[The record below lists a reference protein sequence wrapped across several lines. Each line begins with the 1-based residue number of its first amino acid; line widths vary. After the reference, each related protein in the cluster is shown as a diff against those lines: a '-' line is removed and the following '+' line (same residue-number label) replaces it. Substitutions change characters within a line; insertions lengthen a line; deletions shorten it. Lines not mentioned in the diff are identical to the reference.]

1 MCTGIYYR
9 GKHPYFGRNLD
20 YEFSYGESVV
30 LLPRN
35 HPISFRHVQ
44 GLKRHYAILGMAHLA
59 GETPLFYDA
68 TNEAGLAIAGLN
80 FVGNAHYYPLQQGRE
95 NVASFELIPYLLG
108 QARTVEDVLRLLAVM
123 NVSDDRFSEEY
134 PVSELHWIVADKTRC
149 IVIETLQNG
158 MRVHE
163 NPVGVLAN
171 NPPFES
177 QMLRLSDFMALS
189 PKNPTQGFGTNIP
202 FQAYS
207 RGMGALGLPGD
218 LSSSS
223 RFVRAAWVSANAPKD
238 GDLSDFFHLLT
249 AVEQQKG
256 CCEVAPG
263 KFEYTIY
270 SSCCDLEEKSYSYLT
285 YGNRQITKVKMEESA
300 LEGHTLLVYPLVMG
314 ERILEARH

>member
-68 TNEAGLAIAGLN
+68 MNEAGLAIAGLN

-108 QARTVEDVLRLLAVM
+108 QARTVDDVLRLLAVM
-123 NVSDDRFSEEY
+123 NVSNDRFSEEY

-171 NPPFES
+171 NPPFDA

-263 KFEYTIY
+263 KYEYTIY
-270 SSCCDLEEKSYSYLT
+270 SSCCDLEEKSYSYVT

-300 LEGHTLLVYPLVMG
+300 LEGQTLLVYPLIEG

>member
-68 TNEAGLAIAGLN
+68 MNEAGLAIAGLN

-108 QARTVEDVLRLLAVM
+108 QARTVDDVLRLLAVM

-163 NPVGVLAN
+163 DPVGVLVN
-171 NPPFES
+171 NPPFEA

-263 KFEYTIY
+263 KYEYTIY
-270 SSCCDLEEKSYSYLT
+270 SSCCDLEEKSYSYVT

-300 LEGHTLLVYPLVMG
+300 LEGQTLLVYPLIEG
-314 ERILEARH
+314 ERILEARQ